1 MNYISKEG
9 LTIYYEL
16 HGNMKAP
23 KTIVFLNG
31 LSQST
36 MSWGLVIPYFK
47 DNFRILLI
55 DQILQ
60 GQSDKRSEWRTFDQH
75 AQDVHELIS
84 ALSIRQPIIAGLSYG
99 SMVAQHYAV
108 LFPNDLE
115 KLILMATLAHKTPY
129 FDAIGHAW
137 WRALEAGG
145 YPLMFDVMLPNVL
158 SENYFK
164 NPLIPISAMK
174 DARLQ
179 SGLDASSLIKLMK
192 ATQERE
198 DYRPRLKNI
207 KAPSLVMQGDKDTLL
222 PPSFAEEVHKN
233 IPQSNLII
241 IKDVGHTLNLEAVPE
256 ICKHIL
262 EFVYNG

>member
-16 HGNMKAP
+16 HGNIKAD

-36 MSWGLVIPYFK
+36 ASWGLVIPYFNE
-47 DNFRILLI
+47 DFRILLI

-75 AQDVHELIS
+75 ACDVHELIT
-84 ALSIRQPIIAGLSYG
+84 ALSIKQPIIAGLSYG
-99 SMVAQHYAV
+99 SMIAQHYAV
-108 LFPNDLE
+108 LFPNELD

-164 NPLIPISAMK
+164 NPLIPINLMK
-174 DARLQ
+174 DSRLQ
-179 SGLDASSLIKLMK
+179 SGLDATSLIKLMK

-198 DYRPRLKNI
+198 DYRAKLKHI
-207 KAPSLVMQGDKDTLL
+207 KVPALIMQGEKDTLL

-233 IPQSNLII
+233 IQQSKLVI

-256 ICKHIL
+256 ISQQIL
-262 EFVYNG
+262 AFVC

>member
-1 MNYISKEG
+1 MNYVSKEG

-16 HGNMKAP
+16 HGNMKAI
-23 KTIVFLNG
+23 KTIIFLNG

-36 MSWGLVIPYFK
+36 VSWGLVTPFFK
-47 DNFRILLI
+47 DNFRILLV

-75 AQDVHELIS
+75 ATDVNELIT
-84 ALSIRQPIIAGLSYG
+84 ALSIQKPIIAGLSYG
-99 SMVAQHYAV
+99 SMIAQHYAV
-108 LFPNDLE
+108 LFPDELD

-129 FDAIGHAW
+129 FDAIGNAW
-137 WRALEAGG
+137 WRAVEAGG
-145 YPLMFDVMLPNVL
+145 YPLLFDVMLPNVL

-164 NPLIPISAMK
+164 NPLIPINIMK
-174 DARLQ
+174 DTRLQ
-179 SGLDASSLIKLMK
+179 SGLDATSLIKLMK

-198 DYRPRLKNI
+198 DYRTKLKNI
-207 KAPSLVMQGDKDTLL
+207 KVPTLVMQGEKDTLL

-233 IPQSNLII
+233 IPQSKLII

-256 ICKHIL
+256 ISNQIL
-262 EFVYNG
+262 KFI

>member
-16 HGNMKAP
+16 HGNINAD

-36 MSWGLVIPYFK
+36 ASWGLVIPYFK
-47 DNFRILLI
+47 EDFRILLI

-75 AQDVHELIS
+75 ACDVHELIT
-84 ALSIRQPIIAGLSYG
+84 ALSIKQPIIAGLSYG
-99 SMVAQHYAV
+99 SMIAQHYAV
-108 LFPNDLE
+108 LFPSELD

-164 NPLIPISAMK
+164 NPLIPINIMK
-174 DARLQ
+174 DSRLQ
-179 SGLDASSLIKLMK
+179 SGLDAASLIKLMK

-198 DYRPRLKNI
+198 DYRAKLKNI
-207 KAPSLVMQGDKDTLL
+207 KVPALVIQGEKDTLL

-233 IPQSNLII
+233 IQQSKLVI

-256 ICKHIL
+256 ISQQIL
-262 EFVYNG
+262 AFVC

>member
-1 MNYISKEG
+1 MNYTTNEG
-9 LTIYYEL
+9 LTMYYEL
-16 HGNMKAP
+16 HGNMKAN
-23 KTIVFLNG
+23 KTIIFLNG

-36 MSWGLVIPYFK
+36 LSWGLVIPYFK
-47 DNFRILLI
+47 DNYRVLLL

-60 GQSDKRSEWRTFDQH
+60 GQSDKNSDWRNFDQH
-75 AQDVHELIS
+75 AKDVLELLI
-84 ALSIRQPIIAGLSYG
+84 ALQIKQPIIAGLSYG
-99 SMVAQHYAV
+99 SMVAQHFAV
-108 LFPNDLE
+108 RYPNELS

-164 NPLIPISAMK
+164 NPLIPIKVMK

-179 SGLDASSLIKLMK
+179 SGMDSTSLIKLMK

-198 DYRPRLKNI
+198 DYRPMLKNI
-207 KAPSLVMQGDKDTLL
+207 KVPTLVMQGEKDSLL
-222 PPSFAEEVHKN
+222 PPLFAEEVHKN
-233 IPQSNLII
+233 IFDSTLLI
-241 IKDVGHTLNLEAVPE
+241 IKDAGHTLNLEAVPE
-256 ICKHIL
+256 ISKQIL
-262 EFVYNG
+262 QFVA

>member
-1 MNYISKEG
+1 MIYTTNEG
-9 LTIYYEL
+9 LTMYYEL
-16 HGNMKAP
+16 HGNMNAD

-36 MSWGLVIPYFK
+36 LSWGLVVPFFK
-47 DNFRILLI
+47 DNFRVLLL

-60 GQSDKRSEWRTFDQH
+60 GQSDKNSDWRDFDQH
-75 AQDVHELIS
+75 AKDTFELIS
-84 ALSIRQPIIAGLSYG
+84 ALQIKQPIIAGLSYG
-99 SMVAQHYAV
+99 SMIAQHFAV
-108 LFPNDLE
+108 LYPNELS
-115 KLILMATLAHKTPY
+115 KLVLMATLAHKTPY

-164 NPLIPISAMK
+164 NPLIPISVMK

-179 SGLDASSLIKLMK
+179 SGMDSVSLIKLMK

-198 DYRPRLKNI
+198 DYRPMLKNI
-207 KAPSLVMQGDKDTLL
+207 QVPALVMQGEKDTLL
-222 PPSFAEEVHKN
+222 PPEFAEEVHKN
-233 IPQSNLII
+233 IINSKLVI
-241 IKDVGHTLNLEAVPE
+241 IKDAGHTLNLEAVPE
-256 ICKHIL
+256 ISKQIL
-262 EFVYNG
+262 QFVL

>member
-1 MNYISKEG
+1 MNYITKDG
-9 LTIYYEL
+9 LTMYYEL
-16 HGNMKAP
+16 HGNMKSS

-36 MSWGLVIPYFK
+36 HSWGLVTPFFK
-47 DNFRILLI
+47 DNFRVLLI

-60 GQSDKRSEWRTFDQH
+60 GQSDKNSDWRTFDQH
-75 AQDVHELIS
+75 AKDVYELVS
-84 ALSIRQPIIAGLSYG
+84 ALGINRPIIAGLSYG

-108 LFPNDLE
+108 LFPNELD

-164 NPLIPISAMK
+164 NPLIPINAMK

-179 SGLDASSLIKLMK
+179 SGMDATSLIKLMK

-198 DYRPRLKNI
+198 DYRPMLKHI
-207 KAPSLVMQGDKDTLL
+207 KVATLVLQGEKDSLL
-222 PPSFAEEVHKN
+222 PPVFAEEVHKN
-233 IPQSNLII
+233 LTNSKLII
-241 IKDVGHTLNLEAVPE
+241 IKEVGHTLNLEAVQE
-256 ICKHIL
+256 ISQHIL
-262 EFVYNG
+262 QFVS

>member
-16 HGNMKAP
+16 HGNIKAD

-36 MSWGLVIPYFK
+36 ASWGLVTPYFNE
-47 DNFRILLI
+47 DFRILLI

-75 AQDVHELIS
+75 ACDVYELIT
-84 ALSIRQPIIAGLSYG
+84 ALSIKQPIIAGLSYG
-99 SMVAQHYAV
+99 SMIAQHYAV
-108 LFPNDLE
+108 LFPNELD

-164 NPLIPISAMK
+164 NPLIPINIMK
-174 DARLQ
+174 DSRLQ
-179 SGLDASSLIKLMK
+179 SGLEATSLIKLMK

-198 DYRPRLKNI
+198 DFRTKLKHI
-207 KAPSLVMQGDKDTLL
+207 KVPTLVMQGEKDTLL

-233 IPQSNLII
+233 ITQSKLVI
-241 IKDVGHTLNLEAVPE
+241 IKDVGHTLNLEAVSE
-256 ICKHIL
+256 ISQQIL
-262 EFVYNG
+262 AFVC